1 MGDDHPPDSGPCL
14 TLEKLAM
21 KKSLIALAVL
31 AASGASFAQSTVTL
45 SGQLDIAYQKID
57 GSAAA
62 MTETHGSRF
71 RMVGT
76 EDLGGGLKAN
86 FNIEHRLNL
95 KNGANSG
102 FAATAPTNG
111 LSQDT
116 FWNGISTVGVS
127 GGFGTVNFGRQY
139 TAGFIS
145 AINKADPF
153 GGDGAGALRAVG
165 MYAGATLNTN
175 GTLRVAQSLGYTNN
189 FGPVS
194 VHLTTGDKTGTGATQ
209 RHTGFAIGY
218 AAGPLSF
225 GYGADEG
232 VLGEETSAFYA
243 GYDLGVANLTAGFS
257 QKTVGAAKTK
267 GQMVAVSVPMGAGV
281 IKAGY
286 ATAKNDVTGA
296 TTNQKVGLGYSYS
309 LSKRTRIDT
318 TYGNDSK
325 LTAAKSG
332 YDITLT
338 HAF

>member
-1 MGDDHPPDSGPCL
+1 
-14 TLEKLAM
+14 M
-21 KKSLIALAVL
+21 KKSLVALAAL
-31 AASGASFAQSTVTL
+31 AATTAFAQSSVTL
-45 SGQLDIAYQKID
+45 SGQLDIAYQKMD

-62 MTETHGSRF
+62 ITETHGSRF

-102 FAATAPTNG
+102 FAASAPTNG

-116 FWNGISTVGVS
+116 FWNGISTVGLS
-127 GGFGTVNFGRQY
+127 GSFGTVNLGRQY

-145 AINKADPF
+145 ATNKPDPF
-153 GGDGAGALRAVG
+153 GGDGAGNLRAVG
-165 MYAGATLNTN
+165 MYAGGTLNTN
-175 GTLRVAQSLGYTNN
+175 GTLRIAQSIGYTNN

-194 VHLTTGDKTGTGATQ
+194 VHLTTGDKVGTGATD
-209 RHTGFAIGY
+209 RHTGYAIGY
-218 AAGPLSF
+218 AAGPLSLGF
-225 GYGADEG
+225 GADKG
-232 VLGEETSAFYA
+232 VLGEETTAFYA
-243 GYDLGVANLTAGFS
+243 GYNFGAVNLTAGLS
-257 QKTVGAAKTK
+257 TKKVGAAESS
-267 GQMVAVSVPMGAGV
+267 GQMIGVSVPMGAGV

-286 ATAKNDVTGA
+286 ATAKNDVTGD

-325 LTAAKSG
+325 LTALKSG

-338 HAF
+338 HSF